1 MYKHIIYFL
10 IGCPR
15 TGTTF
20 LHNILKKNT
29 KINLLPKENHF
40 FLSKKIFKETKSD
53 YDTPKFQLKISIKYY
68 LDKLDINKI
77 NYDINTLYF
86 YDIKA
91 LKIIK
96 KKFPKSK
103 FFCFLSTYTSPCSA

>member
-15 TGTTF
+15 AGSTF

-40 FLSKKIFKETKSD
+40 FLTKNIFRKKNYF
-53 YDTPKFQLKISIKYY
+53 YTPKFQLKTSIKYY
-68 LDKLDINKI
+68 LDKLNK
-77 NYDINTLYF
+77 
-86 YDIKA
+86 
-91 LKIIK
+91 
-96 KKFPKSK
+96 
-103 FFCFLSTYTSPCSA
+103 